1 MDRAYAYHLPHNRIL
16 LGRGSHY
23 NSSYN
28 RHLND
33 QTTRDAGPNPQI
45 AQCVCLAAVQVSTP
59 IGYRWAAWA
68 VDMFYKFS
76 RALTAN
82 TNDLLAVRWPVY
94 PWLVHE
100 NSGAT
105 ERSRTE
111 TARLAKRISDC
122 LHHAR
127 RKADALAAVNNA
139 RVFADVLAVHAVPRC
154 LPCLRRDT
162 LHSLPFV
169 HTQLQRR
176 ELGLH
181 LVRLEQHRRVALR
194 R

>member
-1 MDRAYAYHLPHNRIL
+1 MPITFPLPHNRIL
-16 LGRGSHY
+16 LGRGSRY

-33 QTTRDAGPNPQI
+33 QTTLQIRDGPNPQI
-45 AQCVCLAAVQVSTP
+45 AQCVCLAAVQVTA

-162 LHSLPFV
+162 LH
-169 HTQLQRR
+169 
-176 ELGLH
+176 
-181 LVRLEQHRRVALR
+181 
-194 R
+194 

>member
-1 MDRAYAYHLPHNRIL
+1 MRKEGLNLGWGRVGPRMPITFPLPHNRIL
-16 LGRGSHY
+16 LGRGSRY

-33 QTTRDAGPNPQI
+33 QTTLQIRDGPNPQI
-45 AQCVCLAAVQVSTP
+45 RKLRNACALQRYRFNT
-59 IGYRWAAWA
+59 GYRWAAWA

-139 RVFADVLAVHAVPRC
+139 RVVADVLAVHAVPRC

-162 LHSLPFV
+162 LH
-169 HTQLQRR
+169 
-176 ELGLH
+176 
-181 LVRLEQHRRVALR
+181 
-194 R
+194 

>member
-1 MDRAYAYHLPHNRIL
+1 
-16 LGRGSHY
+16 
-23 NSSYN
+23 
-28 RHLND
+28 
-33 QTTRDAGPNPQI
+33 
-45 AQCVCLAAVQVSTP
+45 
-59 IGYRWAAWA
+59 
-68 VDMFYKFS
+68 MFYKFS

-139 RVFADVLAVHAVPRC
+139 RVVADVLAVHAVPRC

-162 LHSLPFV
+162 LH
-169 HTQLQRR
+169 
-176 ELGLH
+176 
-181 LVRLEQHRRVALR
+181 
-194 R
+194 

>member
-1 MDRAYAYHLPHNRIL
+1 
-16 LGRGSHY
+16 
-23 NSSYN
+23 
-28 RHLND
+28 
-33 QTTRDAGPNPQI
+33 
-45 AQCVCLAAVQVSTP
+45 
-59 IGYRWAAWA
+59 
-68 VDMFYKFS
+68 MFYKFS

-82 TNDLLAVRWPVY
+82 TNDLLAVRWPVHVY

-162 LHSLPFV
+162 LH
-169 HTQLQRR
+169 
-176 ELGLH
+176 
-181 LVRLEQHRRVALR
+181 
-194 R
+194 